1 MQDSRSEF
9 RLVIFGYYLI
19 LFGHFGLISRGL
31 DGFAMVLCDAQ
42 PQLSA
47 SFGIFRL
54 KCCPRRHQRH
64 RCNASG
70 PCSFNGEPMLAPQTG
85 HDLTPINR
93 EDAARLRDLHVN
105 CTEANLRE
113 VKKYAVHYPH
123 LFQVAD
129 IVGNTALHY
138 ASMSR
143 RSDFVEE
150 VLNIYRDSH
159 TFLHFKLEFKRH
171 EEVEGLLFAEARGPR
186 AAAEF
191 VVSRFSDK
199 KHGRAGIR
207 FGDGLE
213 AVCTKLPSDMLP
225 GRHAQAY
232 ARARPDPKVKDVVRA
247 LENGEQLKSFP
258 LEFRFCRPALIGIFA
273 QDTWGN
279 IEAITRDAG
288 KQHPDD
294 LKENLKI
301 LRLLRKEREMLAQQV
316 GPPHY
321 RQRGAKGMAKGM
333 AKGIEREAPP
343 ALPALPALSVSSP
356 RVSKRIQVAESTPF
370 MVTNRGFS
378 KSNSVPIMSWSNK
391 AIDRANWSLP
401 R

>member
-1 MQDSRSEF
+1 MLLGLCFVTVCCYPNRSC
-9 RLVIFGYYLI
+9 RSFG
-19 LFGHFGLISRGL
+19 S
-31 DGFAMVLCDAQ
+31 AVLCPRQ
-42 PQLSA
+42 EHSA
-47 SFGIFRL
+47 
-54 KCCPRRHQRH
+54 RHG
-64 RCNASG
+64 A
-70 PCSFNGEPMLAPQTG
+70 MLAPQTG

-105 CTEANLRE
+105 CSEANLRE

-150 VLNIYRDSH
+150 VLNIYRDNH
-159 TFLHFKLEFKRH
+159 TFLHFTVEFKRH
-171 EEVEGLLFAEARGPR
+171 EEVEGLLFTESTGPR

-213 AVCTKLPSDMLP
+213 AVCTKLPKDMLP
-225 GRHAQAY
+225 GRHAAAY
-232 ARARPDPKVKDVVRA
+232 TRARPDPKVKDVVRA
-247 LENGEQLKSFP
+247 LESGEQLKSFP

-273 QDTWGN
+273 QDTWAN
-279 IEAITRDAG
+279 VEALTRDAS

-294 LKENLKI
+294 LKENRKI
-301 LRLLRKEREMLAQQV
+301 LRLLRKERELLAHQV
-316 GPPHY
+316 GPAH
-321 RQRGAKGMAKGM
+321 RSQRVKC
-333 AKGIEREAPP
+333 IEMEAPP
-343 ALPALPALSVSSP
+343 ALPTLPALSVSSLSSP
-356 RVSKRIQVAESTPF
+356 RVSKRISAAESHPL

>member
-1 MQDSRSEF
+1 
-9 RLVIFGYYLI
+9 
-19 LFGHFGLISRGL
+19 
-31 DGFAMVLCDAQ
+31 
-42 PQLSA
+42 
-47 SFGIFRL
+47 
-54 KCCPRRHQRH
+54 
-64 RCNASG
+64 
-70 PCSFNGEPMLAPQTG
+70 MLAPQTG

-159 TFLHFKLEFKRH
+159 TFLHFQVEFKRH
-171 EEVEGLLFAEARGPR
+171 EEVEGLLFTEARGPR

-191 VVSRFSDK
+191 VVSRFSE

-321 RQRGAKGMAKGM
+321 RQRGAKGIAG
-333 AKGIEREAPP
+333 ASKGIEREAPP

-356 RVSKRIQVAESTPF
+356 RVSKRIQVAESHPF

-401 R
+401 L

>member
-1 MQDSRSEF
+1 MLQLRSRPKAGA
-9 RLVIFGYYLI
+9 RAGP
-19 LFGHFGLISRGL
+19 GWAAC
-31 DGFAMVLCDAQ
+31 DGA
-42 PQLSA
+42 
-47 SFGIFRL
+47 
-54 KCCPRRHQRH
+54 
-64 RCNASG
+64 
-70 PCSFNGEPMLAPQTG
+70 MLAPQTG

-105 CTEANLRE
+105 CSEANLRE

-129 IVGNTALHY
+129 VVGNTALHY

-159 TFLHFKLEFKRH
+159 TFLHFKVEFRRH
-171 EEVEGLLFAEARGPR
+171 EEVEGLLFTEGRGPR

-213 AVCTKLPSDMLP
+213 AVCTKLPTDFLP
-225 GRHAQAY
+225 RFSY
-232 ARARPDPKVKDVVRA
+232 AAPRAKPDPKVKDVARA
-247 LENGEQLKSFP
+247 LENVEQLKSFP

-273 QDTWGN
+273 QDTWHN
-279 IEAITRDAG
+279 IEAITRDAS

-294 LKENLKI
+294 LKENRRI
-301 LRLLRKEREMLAQQV
+301 LRLLRRERELLAEQGGHPRFRMQRAKCV
-316 GPPHY
+316 EGP
-321 RQRGAKGMAKGM
+321 
-333 AKGIEREAPP
+333 EAPP
-343 ALPALPALSVSSP
+343 ALPALPTLGTMSSP
-356 RVSKRIQVAESTPF
+356 RVSKRIPAAESHVL